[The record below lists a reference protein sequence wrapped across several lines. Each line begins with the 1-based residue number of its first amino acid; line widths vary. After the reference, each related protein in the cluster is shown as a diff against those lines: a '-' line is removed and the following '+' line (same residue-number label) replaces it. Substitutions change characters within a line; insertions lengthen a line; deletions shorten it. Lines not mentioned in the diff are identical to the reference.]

1 MISALDPDRRP
12 EPNRNFTGVIFRVT
26 FLTVV
31 HTLWVW
37 QDEFD
42 DVGEPVVAADGRAWS
57 VERSSVF
64 AQRKRQSESKGL
76 FNTREVRD

>member
-1 MISALDPDRRP
+1 M
-12 EPNRNFTGVIFRVT
+12 FF
-26 FLTVV
+26 
-31 HTLWVW
+31 W

-64 AQRKRQSESKGL
+64 AQRKRQCESRAVL
-76 FNTREVRD
+76 NTEKVWAEP